1 MAKTQKAPLLPILPG
16 EPFLKWGLDFIGPIK
31 PMARYTNNRYIL
43 VATNYATKWVEAR
56 ALRTNTAA
64 VTAKFLYDTIITR
77 FGCPVEL
84 VSDQGS
90 HFLNEAIQILVDQF
104 LITHRTSTPYYP
116 QGNGQAESTN
126 KVIGTLL
133 TKLVNEKRT
142 DWDKHLPTVMF
153 AYRTAYKGTTNH
165 SLYQLLYGLQPLLPT
180 EYIIPT
186 YQNDTN
192 CDYSLA

>member
-1 MAKTQKAPLLPILPG
+1 MPDIGGPRCTRMFEIIAKYATLVRRWGPLAKTGKAPLHPVLPG

-31 PMARYTNNRYIL
+31 PMAFYTNNRNIV

-77 FGCPVEL
+77 FGCPLEL

-104 LITHRTSTPYYP
+104 LIIHRTSTPYYP
-116 QGNGQAESTN
+116 QRNGQAESTN
-126 KVIGTLL
+126 KIIGTLL
-133 TKLVNEKRT
+133 TKLVNAKRT
-142 DWDKHLPTVMF
+142 DWDEHLPTVLF
-153 AYRTAYKGTTNH
+153 AYRTAYKVTTNH
-165 SLYQLLYGLQPLLPT
+165 TPY
-180 EYIIPT
+180 
-186 YQNDTN
+186 
-192 CDYSLA
+192 